1 MAQVSWLINCAAGTE
16 AQFWGLQSPPWR
28 PLAPRLQPALPS
40 GCPPLLCRS
49 LSKAQGWGAHIQE
62 REPPCG
68 TSPRRGESCHGPC
81 LTLGGSPP
89 APPQPS
95 SSAWASNS
103 GLSCHTR
110 FHMGFSSAHGD
121 PGPWGVGR
129 CQQRYFSRDQIT
141 GFCRTRHHRDF
152 RAGRSLSGHP
162 GRPLQF
168 A

>member
-1 MAQVSWLINCAAGTE
+1 MRLELKLSSGVCRVLLGDLLLHACN
-16 AQFWGLQSPPWR
+16 
-28 PLAPRLQPALPS
+28 PLCHQAV
-40 GCPPLLCRS
+40 LLCRS

-68 TSPRRGESCHGPC
+68 TSPRRGESCRGPC

-110 FHMGFSSAHGD
+110 FHMGFSSAYGD